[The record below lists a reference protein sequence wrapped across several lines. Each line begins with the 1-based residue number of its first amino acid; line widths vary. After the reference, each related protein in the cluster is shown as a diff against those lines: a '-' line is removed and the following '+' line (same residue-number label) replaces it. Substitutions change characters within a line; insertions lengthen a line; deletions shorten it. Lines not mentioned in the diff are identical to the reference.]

1 MCGHDYS
8 KRQNTSSLQILLA
21 TYNSSHFLREQL
33 DSIFS
38 QKYQDF
44 EILIRDGGSSDDTLD
59 IISSYRSRFPGKI
72 RLVGSSKA
80 SALENFSALL
90 SESASDLVMFCDHDD
105 VWMPDKISVTLEKY
119 REMEKRFGTDTP
131 IMVFTDSEVSDENL
145 NRIFPSM
152 IRFQHLDPK
161 HMDLNRLIVQNV
173 PSGNT
178 MLMNRALVDLAG
190 PIPPDAVMHD
200 HWMTLAAAAMGK
212 IGFVDQAT
220 LYYRQHGNNVYG
232 ASRYSI
238 PAFLNKLK
246 QGKGKIRR
254 RFGQN
259 IAQAA
264 AFGRRY
270 ADRLS
275 SKDREMFRVLSSWQD
290 LGFLT
295 RRRVLWKYRIRKS
308 GILRN
313 IGTFIFI

>member
-1 MCGHDYS
+1 MYGHDYS
-8 KRQNTSSLQILLA
+8 RRQNTSSLQILLA
-21 TYNSSHFLREQL
+21 TYNSSLFLKEQL
-33 DSIFS
+33 DSLFS

-72 RLVGSSKA
+72 RIVGSSKA

-90 SESASDLVMFCDHDD
+90 SESASDLVLFCDHDD

-119 REMEKRFGTDTP
+119 REMEKQFGQDTP

-152 IRFQHLDPK
+152 IRFQHLDPN
-161 HMDLNRLIVQNV
+161 HMTLNRLIVQNV

-178 MLMNRALVDLAG
+178 MLLNRALIELAS
-190 PIPPDAVMHD
+190 PIPADAVMHD
-200 HWMTLAAAAMGK
+200 HWLTLAAAAMGR

-238 PAFLNKLK
+238 LALLNKLK
-246 QGKGKIRR
+246 QGREKLRR

-259 IAQAA
+259 ITQAA

-275 SKDREMFRVLSSWQD
+275 KEDLEMFRALSSWQE
-290 LGFLT
+290 LGFLA
-295 RRRVLWKYRIRKS
+295 RRRVLLKYRIRKS

-313 IGTFIFI
+313 IGTFLFI